1 MSVQENMSMPRAKSI
16 LLSLP
21 MMALFGILSTANQ
34 PAIAGPNDFFGSAV
48 PNAATGSGQPEEANP
63 YAETPM
69 PEGDFTEDEQRMQK
83 RFKEKVKH
91 AKNLLEKGKKMV
103 EDGQKKNNKKMISRG
118 KIFAEIGERE
128 LKALAANNPLSEL
141 ISPTQKAAIEQK
153 EAKEKEKQS
162 KDKTASN
169 DSDLLQ

>member
-1 MSVQENMSMPRAKSI
+1 MPRAKSI
-16 LLSLP
+16 LLCLP
-21 MMALFGILSTANQ
+21 TLAIFGILSTADQ

-48 PNAATGSGQPEEANP
+48 PNAAAGSGQPEEANP

-83 RFKEKVKH
+83 KFKDRVKH

-103 EDGQKKNNKKMISRG
+103 EEGEKKNNKKMVSRG

-141 ISPTQKAAIEQK
+141 VSPTQKAALEQK
-153 EAKEKEKQS
+153 EIKEKEKQS

>member
-1 MSVQENMSMPRAKSI
+1 MPRAKSI

-63 YAETPM
+63 YAAETPM

-103 EDGQKKNNKKMISRG
+103 EDGQKKNNKKMVSRG

-141 ISPTQKAAIEQK
+141 ISPTQKAALEQK
-153 EAKEKEKQS
+153 EAKEKEKKS
-162 KDKTASN
+162 KDKTASKES

>member
-1 MSVQENMSMPRAKSI
+1 MPRAKSI

-21 MMALFGILSTANQ
+21 MMALFGILSTASL
-34 PAIAGPNDFFGSAV
+34 PAVAGPNDFFGSAV
-48 PNAATGSGQPEEANP
+48 PNAATGSAQPEEANP

-103 EDGQKKNNKKMISRG
+103 EEGEKKNNKKMVSRG

-128 LKALAANNPLSEL
+128 LKALAANNPLNEL
-141 ISPTQKAAIEQK
+141 ISPTQKAALEQK
-153 EAKEKEKQS
+153 ETKEKEKKS